1 MPFFKFLYNYISDYD
16 NSSVLCPML
25 YIWQKGDM
33 LFFLKS
39 FLFIIFID
47 IY

>member
-16 NSSVLCPML
+16 NPSLVCPML

-33 LFFLKS
+33 LFFLN
-39 FLFIIFID
+39 LFIIFI